1 MENKIWC
8 KHILNLN
15 DIFLKKLSNS
25 GIKYLHP
32 AFQNYFMIIFKPKE
46 KDTHT
51 KKKVNE
57 N

>member
-46 KDTHT
+46 KDTK